1 MVFATDSI
9 ETRKQRA
16 AFGSLMRSC
25 GVLGPGDWIC
35 TMHTAGHLY
44 RCVFQLIWGG

>member
-16 AFGSLMRSC
+16 AFGSFMRSC

-35 TMHTAGHLY
+35 TIHVVGHLY